1 MSRPLHMRHNF
12 PAIEALEAGN
22 ITPSQLAQIAPAVDP
37 ERLLI
42 REARP
47 WFERVVLRTAA
58 AIALPY
64 VVYVRSRTYTRPR
77 HELTALVVHEL
88 VHVNQWREEG
98 YLRFA
103 WRYVADYVRGR
114 LRGKPHRQAY
124 RDIDY
129 EVEARELTH
138 QLLSG

>member
-22 ITPSQLAQIAPAVDP
+22 ITPRQLASVAPAVDP

-42 REARP
+42 REAKP
-47 WFERVVLRTAA
+47 WFERLVLRQSA

-64 VVYVRSRTYTRPR
+64 VVYVRSRTFVRPR
-77 HELTALVVHEL
+77 HHLTGLVVHEL
-88 VHVNQWREEG
+88 IHVNQWREEG

-103 WRYVADYVRGR
+103 IRYVADYLKGR
-114 LRGKPHRQAY
+114 LRGRPHRRAY
-124 RDIDY
+124 LEIGY
-129 EVEARELTH
+129 EVEARALTE
-138 QLLSG
+138 QLLRG